1 MPQISHNGQQTQKK
15 HQSFLQKIKVDS
27 FKLRIPTEKVTVISS
42 TFRQKFQKIYISTG
56 ELDSE
61 VSLENHK
68 TDITNGITSRMGYAV
83 SRHGK
88 EETEV
93 FYFQLNAKMCQ
104 RRYFDGIGQDTIRL
118 VYDYIMALNVVFV
131 PYEDFLDGYVSDI
144 DFAYDIAITPKHLMV
159 LNQRLLENVIDSK
172 MRYIDKP
179 FRKNDNVGIA
189 FNRREKATPTTPFI
203 KIYHKGLEL
212 QSKTKEF
219 DDAYLS
225 GIDSKNV
232 GRLEY
237 TLKNSKHQKHLG
249 IEIKTLRQLLAMDKS
264 LIESIVTS
272 GIRENYLEK
281 GLRNIDYT
289 KLSPIEKILKYY
301 MEDLITLGRDR
312 QDLYAAL
319 DVFDVKDS
327 KGYIDK
333 SRMKKKITSLIEES
347 AQKEKLDKNE
357 ELASAIRAFGL
368 AGYI

>member
-1 MPQISHNGQQTQKK
+1 
-15 HQSFLQKIKVDS
+15 
-27 FKLRIPTEKVTVISS
+27 
-42 TFRQKFQKIYISTG
+42 
-56 ELDSE
+56 
-61 VSLENHK
+61 
-68 TDITNGITSRMGYAV
+68 
-83 SRHGK
+83 
-88 EETEV
+88 
-93 FYFQLNAKMCQ
+93 
-104 RRYFDGIGQDTIRL
+104 
-118 VYDYIMALNVVFV
+118 
-131 PYEDFLDGYVSDI
+131 
-144 DFAYDIAITPKHLMV
+144 
-159 LNQRLLENVIDSK
+159 

-219 DDAYLS
+219 YDAYLS
-225 GIDSKNV
+225 GIDARNV

-289 KLSPIEKILKYY
+289 KLSPMERIIKYY

-312 QDLYAAL
+312 KDLYRVL
-319 DVFDVKDS
+319 DVFDNSDKER
-327 KGYIDK
+327 KDK
-333 SRMKKKITSLIEES
+333 SLMRRKISSLIEES

-357 ELASAIRAFGL
+357 ELANAIRAFGL
-368 AGYI
+368 EGFI

>member
-1 MPQISHNGQQTQKK
+1 
-15 HQSFLQKIKVDS
+15 
-27 FKLRIPTEKVTVISS
+27 
-42 TFRQKFQKIYISTG
+42 
-56 ELDSE
+56 
-61 VSLENHK
+61 
-68 TDITNGITSRMGYAV
+68 
-83 SRHGK
+83 
-88 EETEV
+88 
-93 FYFQLNAKMCQ
+93 
-104 RRYFDGIGQDTIRL
+104 
-118 VYDYIMALNVVFV
+118 
-131 PYEDFLDGYVSDI
+131 
-144 DFAYDIAITPKHLMV
+144 